1 MSKEIKLKDVE
12 YTLSQYEEIDEPI
25 IVKREEK
32 SDVVILSLKDYKE
45 KLLEID
51 VIRHLKKAEDDID
64 NDRVTPADEVF
75 RNLREKYEY

>member
-45 KLLEID
+45 KLLEFD
-51 VIRHLKKAEDDID
+51 VIRHLKKAEEDIE
-64 NDRVTPADEVF
+64 NGRVISADEVF
-75 RNLREKYEY
+75 RNLRAKYEY